1 VSKRDIPPVVGEN
14 PPNDLNGDGLY
25 RDING
30 DGEFTVGDVQALFEN
45 LDDSVVQNNAEL
57 FNFSGGD
64 ESAVTLEDVR
74 ALHSDLQ
81 SSGGDS
87 LDLD

>member
-1 VSKRDIPPVVGEN
+1 VSERDIPPIVGEN
-14 PPNDLNGDGLY
+14 PPSDLNGDGLY

-45 LDDSVVQNNAEL
+45 LDNGVVQDNAEL

-64 ESAVTLEDVR
+64 ESAVTLEDVQ

-81 SSGGDS
+81 SSDGNS